1 MKNRMIIFSL
11 LLLLGWFATPIKAQ
25 IDCTVDFSYVID
37 GLDVDF
43 EAITTPGPGD
53 VDNYVWNFG
62 DGGMDEGDDD
72 PNHEYATGGTYE
84 VCVTVFFDAG
94 CVVEHCEVISVGDS
108 IGGGGGGGDCVA
120 SLDILSIDGLNVHF
134 MGDVA
139 PDYDIV
145 YYAFDYGDGGTY
157 SVTGSSSGADPWY
170 TYDATGSYE
179 VCLFIET
186 GSGCTDE
193 ICIPLTLG
201 DSTGTGDCS
210 AEFIWEAS
218 GLDVDFE
225 AFTTPGPGDV
235 VSYTW
240 YYGDGVIEEDD
251 ETPNHDYAEPGTYNV
266 CLVVSFATGCVS
278 EVCETITI
286 TEDGGD
292 ADCEAFFNLVSVTP
306 DGTGWNVVLNNES
319 VVVGSD
325 IGSVV
330 WFFGDGS
337 TATTYDAEHYY
348 ESPGIYEICI
358 VVTAADGSCVD
369 EYCDGIM
376 IGGGMGDCEADFDFE
391 TVGSFGVVFEN
402 NSEAATTFSSFWTFG
417 DGETS
422 TEFAPDHM
430 YDEAGEYEVCLT
442 IIGSDSCSDTFC
454 DVITIGETGDDCSA
468 YFVVDDIEAS
478 GDGWIVTFE
487 NESEGDYV
495 GQLWSFGDGDGSISD
510 DADHYYSE
518 AGTYLV
524 CLTIGDSTLGCFDTY
539 CQEVIVG
546 SVDDCIDPSVIDTS
560 YGCTEE
566 YVPVCG
572 CDGITYDNECYAFYY
587 GGVIFWTDGPCITD
601 GVEEEVLLGMKIY
614 PNPAVNTTSISLI
627 NSNSNTSQLNVLDI
641 TGKVILEMQVN
652 GNELIEINT
661 SELESG
667 IYFIRISDGTNF
679 SIEKLVINK

>member
-1 MKNRMIIFSL
+1 MKNRIITITL
-11 LLLLGWFATPIKAQ
+11 LLLLGWQAMPATAQ

-43 EAITTPGPGD
+43 EAVTTPGPGD

-94 CVVEHCEVISVGDS
+94 CVVEHCEVISIGDTT
-108 IGGGGGGGDCVA
+108 GGGGGGGDCVA

-170 TYDATGSYE
+170 TYDVTGSYE

-210 AEFIWEAS
+210 AEFIWESS

-225 AFTTPGPGDV
+225 AFTTPGPDDV

-240 YYGDGVIEEDD
+240 YYGDGVVEEDD

-266 CLVVSFATGCVS
+266 CLVVEFATGCVT

-292 ADCEAFFNLVSVTP
+292 ADCEAFFALVSVTP

-319 VVVGSD
+319 AVVGSD
-325 IGSVV
+325 IGTVL

-348 ESPGIYEICI
+348 ESPGVYEIC
-358 VVTAADGSCVD
+358 VVITAADGSCVD
-369 EYCDGIM
+369 EYCDEIM

-391 TVGSFGVVFEN
+391 TIGSLGVIFDN
-402 NSEAATTFSSFWTFG
+402 NSDAATLFSSYWTFG
-417 DGETS
+417 DGES
-422 TEFAPDHM
+422 SSEFAPDHM
-430 YDEAGEYEVCLT
+430 YDEPGEYEVCLT
-442 IIGSDSCSDTFC
+442 IIGADSCTDTFC
-454 DVITIGETGDDCSA
+454 DIITIGESDECAA

-478 GDGWIVTFE
+478 GDGWVVTFG
-487 NESEGDYV
+487 NESEGDYI
-495 GQLWSFGDGDGSISD
+495 GQVWSFGDGDGSISED
-510 DADHYYSE
+510 PDHYFAE

-546 SVDDCIDPSVIDTS
+546 SVDDCIDPSVIDS
-560 YGCTEE
+560 SFACTEE

-587 GGVIFWTDGPCITD
+587 GGVIFWTDGPCIAD

-614 PNPAVNTTSISLI
+614 PNPAINNTIISLE
-627 NSNSNTSQLNVLDI
+627 NNTSSSSELKVLDM
-641 TGKVILEMQVN
+641 TGKVIQNIQVN
-652 GNELIEINT
+652 GDQSIEINT
-661 SELESG
+661 SNLESG
-667 IYFIRISDGTNF
+667 IYFIQLSDGMN
-679 SIEKLVINK
+679 SRMEKLVINK